1 MTSRGSIEAWDALSR
16 CHVSVTRQ
24 LQRDVDLRGLSRRE
38 FEVLATLYG
47 SDRSGLRLRDL
58 NSHVLLTQSSLSRML
73 ERLENKGLVTRRQ
86 DSQDLRGVR
95 VALTEAGNRLHD
107 EISQDNDQ
115 KVADVMSTALD
126 AQEIRVLTRL
136 SERIH
141 QYALSLSR

>member
-95 VALTEAGNRLHD
+95 VGLTEAGAQLY
-107 EISQDNDQ
+107 EQISVDNDQ
-115 KVADVMSTALD
+115 KVAAVVSTALD

>member
-38 FEVLATLYG
+38 FEVLATLDG
-47 SDRSGLRLRDL
+47 ADRGGLRLRDL

-95 VALTEAGNRLHD
+95 VALTEAGGRLYKQ
-107 EISQDNDQ
+107 ISEDNDQ

-126 AQEIRVLTRL
+126 SQEIRVLTRL

>member
-1 MTSRGSIEAWDALSR
+1 M
-16 CHVSVTRQ
+16 TRQ
-24 LQRDVDLRGLSRRE
+24 LQRGVDLRGLSRRE
-38 FEVLATLYG
+38 FEVLATLYTTG
-47 SDRSGLRLRDL
+47 RGGLRLRDL
-58 NSHVLLTQSSLSRML
+58 NSYVLLTQSSLSRML

-95 VALTEAGNRLHD
+95 VALTDAGTQLY
-107 EISQDNDQ
+107 EQISQDNDQ
-115 KVADVMSTALD
+115 MVADVISTALD

>member
-1 MTSRGSIEAWDALSR
+1 M
-16 CHVSVTRQ
+16 TRQ
-24 LQRDVDLRGLSRRE
+24 LQRGVDLRGLSRRE
-38 FEVLATLYG
+38 FEVLATLYTIG
-47 SDRSGLRLRDL
+47 RGGLRLRDL

-95 VALTEAGNRLHD
+95 VALTDAGTQLYQQ
-107 EISQDNDQ
+107 ISQDNDQ
-115 KVADVMSTALD
+115 MVADVMSTALD

>member
-1 MTSRGSIEAWDALSR
+1 
-16 CHVSVTRQ
+16 
-24 LQRDVDLRGLSRRE
+24 
-38 FEVLATLYG
+38 
-47 SDRSGLRLRDL
+47 
-58 NSHVLLTQSSLSRML
+58 
-73 ERLENKGLVTRRQ
+73 
-86 DSQDLRGVR
+86 

>member
-38 FEVLATLYG
+38 FEGLATLYG

-95 VALTEAGNRLHD
+95 VGLTEAGAQLY
-107 EISQDNDQ
+107 EQISADNDQ
-115 KVADVMSTALD
+115 KVAAVVSTALD

>member
-1 MTSRGSIEAWDALSR
+1 MTSRGSVEAWDALSR

-24 LQRDVDLRGLSRRE
+24 LQRGVDLRGLSRRE

-95 VALTEAGNRLHD
+95 VALTDAGTQLY
-107 EISQDNDQ
+107 EQISQDNDQ
-115 KVADVMSTALD
+115 MVADVMSTALD

>member
-1 MTSRGSIEAWDALSR
+1 M
-16 CHVSVTRQ
+16 TRQ

-47 SDRSGLRLRDL
+47 ADRSGLRLRDL

-73 ERLENKGLVTRRQ
+73 ERLENKGYVTRRQ

-95 VALTEAGNRLHD
+95 VALTEAGGRLYE
-107 EISQDNDQ
+107 EISENNDQ
-115 KVADVMSTALD
+115 KVADVMSTVLD

>member
-95 VALTEAGNRLHD
+95 VGLTEAGAQLY
-107 EISQDNDQ
+107 EQISADNDQ
-115 KVADVMSTALD
+115 KVAAVVSTALD
-126 AQEIRVLTRL
+126 AQEIRVLSRL

>member
-1 MTSRGSIEAWDALSR
+1 M
-16 CHVSVTRQ
+16 TRQ
-24 LQRDVDLRGLSRRE
+24 LQRGVDLRGLSRRE
-38 FEVLATLYG
+38 FEVLAALCTTG
-47 SDRSGLRLRDL
+47 RGGLRLRDL

-95 VALTEAGNRLHD
+95 VALTDAGTQLY
-107 EISQDNDQ
+107 EQISQDNDQ
-115 KVADVMSTALD
+115 MVADVMSTALD

>member
-24 LQRDVDLRGLSRRE
+24 LQRDVALRGGLPEAR
-38 FEVLATLYG
+38 AQLYA
-47 SDRSGLRLRDL
+47 
-58 NSHVLLTQSSLSRML
+58 Q
-73 ERLENKGLVTRRQ
+73 
-86 DSQDLRGVR
+86 
-95 VALTEAGNRLHD
+95 
-107 EISQDNDQ
+107 ISADNDQ
-115 KVADVMSTALD
+115 KVAAVVSTALD

>member
-47 SDRSGLRLRDL
+47 SDRGGLRLRDL

-95 VALTEAGNRLHD
+95 VGLTEAGAQLYER
-107 EISQDNDQ
+107 ISADNDQ
-115 KVADVMSTALD
+115 KVADVVSTALD

>member
-1 MTSRGSIEAWDALSR
+1 M
-16 CHVSVTRQ
+16 
-24 LQRDVDLRGLSRRE
+24 SRRE
-38 FEVLATLYG
+38 FEVLAALCTTG
-47 SDRSGLRLRDL
+47 RGGLRLRDL

-95 VALTEAGNRLHD
+95 VALTDAGTQLY
-107 EISQDNDQ
+107 EQISQDNDQ
-115 KVADVMSTALD
+115 MVADVMSTALD

>member
-16 CHVSVTRQ
+16 CHVSITRE
-24 LQRDVDLRGLSRRE
+24 LQREVDLRGLSRRE
-38 FEVLATLYG
+38 FEVLTTLH
-47 SDRSGLRLRDL
+47 SADRGGLRLRDL

>member
-95 VALTEAGNRLHD
+95 VGLTETGAQLY
-107 EISQDNDQ
+107 EQISADNDQ
-115 KVADVMSTALD
+115 KVAAVVSTALD

>member
-1 MTSRGSIEAWDALSR
+1 MTSRGSVEAWDALSR

-24 LQRDVDLRGLSRRE
+24 LQRGVDLLGLSRRE
-38 FEVLATLYG
+38 FEVLATLYTTG
-47 SDRSGLRLRDL
+47 RSGLRLRDL
-58 NSHVLLTQSSLSRML
+58 NSYVLLTQSSLSRML

-95 VALTEAGNRLHD
+95 VALTDAGTQLY
-107 EISQDNDQ
+107 EQISQDNDQ
-115 KVADVMSTALD
+115 MVADIMSTALD

-136 SERIH
+136 SERVH

>member
-1 MTSRGSIEAWDALSR
+1 MTSRGSVEAWDALSR

-24 LQRDVDLRGLSRRE
+24 LQRGGDLRGLSRRE
-38 FEVLATLYG
+38 FEVLAALCTTG
-47 SDRSGLRLRDL
+47 RGGLRLRDL

-95 VALTEAGNRLHD
+95 VALTDAGTQLY
-107 EISQDNDQ
+107 EQISQDNDQ
-115 KVADVMSTALD
+115 MVADVMSTALD